1 MSKGNFNNAK
11 TTITLHPPNSTYLA
25 SWSKWS
31 TKVNFPPFLPSQT
44 YSMIHFVLVFA
55 SADNLS
61 SLSNFL
67 FLYELTYPSSI
78 SLNPSSSVSQ
88 HGCQFSSAGALAGRE
103 VRSSSRD
110 LPSRERERGGAS
122 GCVCVCVAGGGVW
135 WVCMFH
141 LSTQW
146 TEVHWGLAITLKACF
161 TWSHQ
166 THEVSRKKART

>member
-11 TTITLHPPNSTYLA
+11 TTITLHPPNSTYLS

-44 YSMIHFVLVFA
+44 YSMIRFVLVFA

-78 SLNPSSSVSQ
+78 SLNPSSSVGQ

-122 GCVCVCVAGGGVW
+122 GGVWCAGCVCGRGRCVVGVH
-135 WVCMFH
+135 VSSIHTMNRSSLRSRH
-141 LSTQW
+141 Y
-146 TEVHWGLAITLKACF
+146 TEGVLHVVSPN
-161 TWSHQ
+161 TWSF
-166 THEVSRKKART
+166 